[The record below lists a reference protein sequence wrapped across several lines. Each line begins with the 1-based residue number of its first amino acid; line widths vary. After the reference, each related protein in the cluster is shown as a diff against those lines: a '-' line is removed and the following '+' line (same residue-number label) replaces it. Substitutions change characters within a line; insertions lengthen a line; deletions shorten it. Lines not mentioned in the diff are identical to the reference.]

1 MKAHISKPKELEKKI
16 GTFTKTNFHIIS
28 DFDKTLTKAFV
39 EGRKIQST
47 YSLIRDGKYLTPA
60 YYERAHAL
68 FEEYHPYEIAQDI
81 SVEERDRKLKEWW
94 SKHFS
99 LMMECGMNR
108 EVFSDIIR
116 SKRLQL
122 REGSSAFFALLSRHN
137 IPLLIFSA
145 GVGDLITEFL
155 QAEKLLTPNV
165 HVVSNFYDFDEHGH
179 VVGLKGNIIHTFN
192 KHEVEIT
199 NTPYYKEIAK
209 KKNAILLGDSLG
221 DLGMSEGLRH
231 DAIVKIGFLNENKEA
246 FLQKY
251 TEHFDV
257 IILDDGPMEYVTQ
270 LLKEIITR

>member
-1 MKAHISKPKELEKKI
+1 
-16 GTFTKTNFHIIS
+16 
-28 DFDKTLTKAFV
+28 
-39 EGRKIQST
+39 
-47 YSLIRDGKYLTPA
+47 
-60 YYERAHAL
+60 
-68 FEEYHPYEIAQDI
+68 
-81 SVEERDRKLKEWW
+81 
-94 SKHFS
+94 
-99 LMMECGMNR
+99 MNR

-155 QAEKLLTPNV
+155 RAEKLLTSNV
-165 HVVSNFYDFDEHGH
+165 HIVSNFYNFDEHGH

-192 KHEVEIT
+192 KHEVEIK